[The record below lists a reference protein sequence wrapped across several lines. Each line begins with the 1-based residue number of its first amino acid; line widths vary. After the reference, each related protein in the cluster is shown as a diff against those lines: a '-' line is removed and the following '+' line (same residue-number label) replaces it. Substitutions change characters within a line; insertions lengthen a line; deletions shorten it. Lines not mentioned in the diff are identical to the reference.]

1 MTRMLCRQI
10 CLIAFVVMALL
21 SPGAPAE
28 AAPQAHCFSDL
39 ASCYEEA
46 NLNESFWDYY
56 WDALDCELTFIGCV
70 REAVFGD

>member
-10 CLIAFVVMALL
+10 CLIAFVLIVLL
-21 SPGAPAE
+21 GGTRVQ
-28 AAPQAHCFSDL
+28 AAPRAHCFSDL
-39 ASCYEEA
+39 ADCYGEA
-46 NLNESFWDYY
+46 NLNESFWAYY